1 MSAQVQEPLRTE
13 AERPVRWHISAR
25 APLTMLALFVSG
37 VLVSI
42 GHHFFYSR
50 LDGSA
55 VRSLDSGSQYL
66 TQIWIIRYGTA
77 FAFLA
82 KSLLASAVVVA
93 YKQHIWINLRAR
105 ANTVSTIDAMFAA
118 TYDVLAVLS
127 PSLLLKAK
135 IPALLAL
142 ITW

>member
-1 MSAQVQEPLRTE
+1 LDHSIRHGFRT
-13 AERPVRWHISAR
+13 
-25 APLTMLALFVSG
+25 
-37 VLVSI
+37 
-42 GHHFFYSR
+42 
-50 LDGSA
+50 
-55 VRSLDSGSQYL
+55 
-66 TQIWIIRYGTA
+66 
-77 FAFLA
+77 